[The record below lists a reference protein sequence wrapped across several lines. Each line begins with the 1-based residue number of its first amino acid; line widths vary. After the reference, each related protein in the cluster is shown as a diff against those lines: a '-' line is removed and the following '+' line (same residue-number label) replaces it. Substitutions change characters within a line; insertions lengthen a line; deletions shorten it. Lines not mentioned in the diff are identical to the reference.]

1 MVNLSMEG
9 NNNMGKGKQVGITM
23 RALVQR
29 INRKLAQQD
38 EVLRAIRG
46 ERAKQDL
53 GDYAVINISRNSV
66 SRHDVDVVA
75 LAKELDVLKKWERV
89 IEEGK

>member
-1 MVNLSMEG
+1 MVTLSMED
-9 NNNMGKGKQVGITM
+9 NNMGKGKQVGITM